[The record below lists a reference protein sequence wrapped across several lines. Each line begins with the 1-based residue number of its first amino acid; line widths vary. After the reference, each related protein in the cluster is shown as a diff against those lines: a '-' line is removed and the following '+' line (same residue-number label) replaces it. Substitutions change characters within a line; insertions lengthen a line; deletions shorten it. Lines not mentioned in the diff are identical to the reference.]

1 MVIAMK
7 GASFHLGVSKTKDF
21 TPTIF
26 TVHIKLKHHNMFI
39 FSDQGGIKESVRF
52 FEEKE
57 IDVSKLHDNAYKQF
71 WKSERYSK

>member
-7 GASFHLGVSKTKDF
+7 GASLHLGVAKTKEF

-39 FSDQGGIKESVRF
+39 FSDQGGR
-52 FEEKE
+52 EKKCE
-57 IDVSKLHDNAYKQF
+57 KDRCLQALSRAMPINIEKGIIWEK
-71 WKSERYSK
+71 